1 MGDPTTRLATAL
13 ADRYTI
19 DRELGQGGMATVYL
33 AEDLK
38 HHRQVSI
45 KVLRPEL
52 AAALGGDRF
61 LREIEIA
68 AKLAHPHILPL
79 LDSGAADGLLYYTMP
94 FVAGESLRDRL
105 NREKQLPLDE
115 ALRIAR
121 EVADALGYAHSHHVI
136 HRDIKPE
143 NILLES
149 GHAVVADFG
158 IALAVREAGGN
169 RLTETGLSVGTP
181 QYMSPEQATAE
192 RQLDARSDIYS
203 LGAVLYEMLAGEPP
217 FTGVTAQA
225 VIAKL
230 MVERPTPL
238 HTVRDTV
245 PAGLDAA
252 VARALAKVPADR
264 FSTAADFAKA
274 LAHPDTL
281 SGPIA
286 AVPHRRWG
294 WNAMYVGAGVVAVCL
309 VAVGLPLLRRGAS
322 GGATRC
328 ASGDTLAL
336 AVLPFDVGGDTANMY
351 FADGL
356 TDELAGALGK
366 VPGLRVTGRTSSYA
380 FKGQSLD
387 AQTVGRRL
395 GVTHL
400 VEASVRRAGSLV
412 RVQAQLVCAA
422 DGFVLWSAPYERELR
437 DVFAVQDS
445 VTAAIVGE
453 LRLQL
458 TGTTLAATRAGRTEN
473 PEAHDLYLRGREQLM
488 QGSEVGIRRAMEMF
502 RRAIELDS
510 TYADAYTALGN
521 AWIWLSDAYVSPF
534 EGYPHAREAAAQ
546 ALQLDS
552 LSAEAHAV
560 FGFASGP
567 IDWDIG
573 LMERELRRA
582 EQLAP
587 RSVDVGLLFASFSCV
602 CPRLQAEGLALAV
615 RLESLDPYS
624 PFVAFQHALCLYY
637 MRRYDEAIAQYRRVL
652 ALDSTFLYVDVLDAA
667 AWREKGELDSALAA
681 YRRTQRVQG
690 GRPLVGLAVTLVR
703 AGRIAE
709 AREEFRRLKDLTKG
723 QYVPTYVD
731 VWVPAALGD
740 RDAAFATLERSVQL
754 HDASLLGLTTTPEL
768 APLRGDPR
776 YAALVRRVF
785 GDWSPQ

>member
-1 MGDPTTRLATAL
+1 L
-13 ADRYTI
+13 ADRYTLQ
-19 DRELGQGGMATVYL
+19 RELGRGGMAVVYL
-33 AEDLK
+33 AHDKKLN
-38 HHRQVSI
+38 RAVAL

-52 AAALGGDRF
+52 AASLGPERF
-61 LREIEIA
+61 LREIAIA
-68 AKLAHPHILPL
+68 AKLTHPNILAL
-79 LDSGAADGLLYYTMP
+79 HDCGEADGQLYYTMP
-94 FVAGESLRDRL
+94 FVEGETLRDRL
-105 NREKQLPLDE
+105 NREKQLSIDD
-115 ALRIAR
+115 ALQITK
-121 EVADALGYAHSHHVI
+121 EVADALGHAHSLGIV

-143 NILLES
+143 NILFTA
-149 GHAVVADFG
+149 GHAVVSDFG
-158 IALAVREAGGN
+158 IARAVSAAGVAT
-169 RLTETGLSVGTP
+169 LTETGLAVGTP
-181 QYMSPEQATAE
+181 AYMSPEQASASKDI
-192 RQLDARSDIYS
+192 DARSDIYS
-203 LGAVLYEMLAGEPP
+203 LGCVLYEMLSGETPY
-217 FTGVTAQA
+217 TG
-225 VIAKL
+225 
-230 MVERPTPL
+230 PTPQAIL
-238 HTVRDTV
+238 AKKLSEPLPQISVVRETV
-245 PAGLDAA
+245 PPGIETALNK
-252 VARALAKVPADR
+252 ALARTAADR
-264 FSTAADFAKA
+264 FSTAADFAAA

-286 AVPHRRWG
+286 AVSRRRRRR
-294 WNAMYVGAGVVAVCL
+294 AVYVGAGVVAVLL
-309 VAVGLPLLRRGAS
+309 VAVGLLVFRRGAA

-328 ASGDTLAL
+328 AGGGTPAL
-336 AVLPFDVGGDTANMY
+336 AVLPFDVGGDTANAY

-458 TGTTLAATRAGRTEN
+458 TGATLAATRAGRTDN
-473 PEAHDLYLRGREQLM
+473 PEAHDLYLRGREQVM

-521 AWIWLSDAYVSPF
+521 AWLYLSDAYVATLDAL
-534 EGYPHAREAAAQ
+534 PHAKEGAAR

-552 LSAEAHAV
+552 SSAEARAV
-560 FGFASGP
+560 FGFASGL
-567 IDWDIG
+567 IDWDIA

-582 EQLAP
+582 VQQAP
-587 RSVDVGLLFASFSCV
+587 RSVDVGLLFAGFSCMF
-602 CPRLQAEGLALAV
+602 PRLQAEGLAVAV

-624 PFVAFQHALCLYY
+624 PIVAFMHAWCLYY
-637 MRRYDEAIAQYRRVL
+637 MRRYDETIAQYRRVL
-652 ALDSTFLYVDVLDAA
+652 ALDSTFLYIDVPDAA
-667 AWREKGELDSALAA
+667 AWREKGELDSAFAA
-681 YRRTQRVQG
+681 YHRTQRVLG
-690 GRPLVGLAVTLVR
+690 GMPLVGLAVTLVR

-709 AREEFRRLKDLTKG
+709 ARQELRRLKDLTKG
-723 QYVPTYVD
+723 RYVSTWVD
-731 VWVPAALGD
+731 VWVPAALND

-785 GDWSPQ
+785 GDWSPR

>member
-1 MGDPTTRLATAL
+1 MTSAAPAL
-13 ADRYTI
+13 VAALQDRYRL

-33 AEDLK
+33 AHDLK
-38 HHRQVSI
+38 HDRDVAL

-52 AAALGGDRF
+52 AAALGSDRF
-61 LREIEIA
+61 LREIAIA
-68 AKLAHPHILPL
+68 AQLAHPHILPL

-115 ALRIAR
+115 ALQIAR
-121 EVADALGYAHSHHVI
+121 EVADALGYAHRHQII

-158 IALAVREAGGN
+158 IAKAISTAGSAQ
-169 RLTETGLSVGTP
+169 LTETGMAVGTP
-181 QYMSPEQATAE
+181 AYMSPEQAAGGQE
-192 RQLDARSDIYS
+192 LDGRSDLYS
-203 LGAVLYEMLAGEPP
+203 LGCVLYEMLSGETPY
-217 FTGVTAQA
+217 TG
-225 VIAKL
+225 
-230 MVERPTPL
+230 PTPQ
-238 HTVRDTV
+238 VI
-245 PAGLDAA
+245 
-252 VARALAKVPADR
+252 LAKKLSTPVPLISVVRESVPRGVEAALNKALSKTPADR
-264 FSTAADFAKA
+264 FSTAAAFAAA

-281 SGPIA
+281 SGPSA
-286 AVPHRRWG
+286 AVPRRRLG
-294 WNAMYVGAGVVAVCL
+294 WNARYVGAGVVVVCL
-309 VAVGLPLLRRGAS
+309 VAAGLLVLRRSAH

-328 ASGDTLAL
+328 ASGGLLAL
-336 AVLPFDVGGDTANMY
+336 AVLPFDVGGDTANTY

-458 TGTTLAATRAGRTEN
+458 TGTTLAATRAGRTNN
-473 PEAHDLYLRGREQLM
+473 PEAHDLYLRGREHLM
-488 QGSEVGIRRAMEMF
+488 QGSEVGIHRAMAMF
-502 RRAIELDS
+502 HRAIELDS
-510 TYADAYTALGN
+510 SYADAYTALGN
-521 AWIWLSDAYVSPF
+521 AWFYLSDVYVAPL
-534 EGYPHAREAAAQ
+534 EALPHAKEAAAR
-546 ALQLDS
+546 ALRLDS
-552 LSAEAHAV
+552 SSADARAL
-560 FGFASGP
+560 FGFASGV
-567 IDWDIG
+567 IDWDFALI
-573 LMERELRRA
+573 ERELRRA
-582 EQLAP
+582 EQLDP
-587 RSVDVGLLFASFSCV
+587 RAVDVGLLFAGTACV
-602 CPRLQAEGLALAV
+602 IPRMQAEGLAVAK

-624 PFVAFQHALCLYY
+624 PMVALVHAWCLFQ
-637 MRRYDEAIAQYRRVL
+637 MRRYDETIAQYRRVL
-652 ALDSTFLYVDVLDAA
+652 AMDSTFLYMDVIDAA

-681 YRRTQRVQG
+681 YHRTQRVLG
-690 GRPLVGLAVTLVR
+690 GMPLQGLAITLAR

-709 AREEFRRLKDLTKG
+709 ARQEFRRLMGPTKE
-723 QYVPTYVD
+723 QYLSGLYQAQVY
-731 VWVPAALGD
+731 AALGD
-740 RDAAFATLERSVQL
+740 RDSAFAALDRLLRNHESG
-754 HDASLLGLTTTPEL
+754 LLGLTTFPES
-768 APLRGDPR
+768 APLRDDPR
-776 YAALVRRVF
+776 WAPLVRRVF